1 MIRKLKPDDI
11 KEIESMLRKVKNFNT
26 EEVKVAVELIHAATD
41 STQSDYNVFLYIEDD
56 KILGYHCIGKR
67 PLTDGVYDLY
77 WIVTN
82 PDYVNKGIGKKLLEH
97 AELFVEQ
104 QNGRWLL
111 IETSSKDSYEGTRN
125 FYLRNNYTI
134 VSEINDFYAVG
145 DKLIVFGKYFN
156 NQKN

>member
-1 MIRKLKPDDI
+1 MIRKLKPDDV
-11 KEIESMLRKVKNFNT
+11 KDIETMLLKVKNFNA
-26 EEVKVAVELIHAATD
+26 EEVKVVVELIHAAAD
-41 STQSDYNVFLYIEDD
+41 PVQSDYNVFVYMEDE

-67 PLTDGVYDLY
+67 PLTDAVYDLY
-77 WIVTN
+77 WIVTD

-97 AELFVEQ
+97 AEQFVAQ
-104 QNGRWLL
+104 QKGRWLL

-125 FYLRNNYTI
+125 FYMRNNYTI
-134 VSEINDFYAVG
+134 VSEINDFYAPG